1 MNHTLR
7 KKKKNY
13 FPSYLL
19 ATVRQSITFLFC
31 EVIQEGILWYEKIA
45 TKEQRE
51 LSSETVDKAGDHK
64 SKIHEC
70 IEWLWGGS
78 FKATKSK

>member
-1 MNHTLR
+1 
-7 KKKKNY
+7 
-13 FPSYLL
+13 
-19 ATVRQSITFLFC
+19 VCQSITFLFC
-31 EVIQEGILWYEKIA
+31 AVVLKGISWYEKIT

-51 LSSETVDKAGDHK
+51 LSNEMVEKASNPK

-78 FKATKSK
+78 FKASKSK